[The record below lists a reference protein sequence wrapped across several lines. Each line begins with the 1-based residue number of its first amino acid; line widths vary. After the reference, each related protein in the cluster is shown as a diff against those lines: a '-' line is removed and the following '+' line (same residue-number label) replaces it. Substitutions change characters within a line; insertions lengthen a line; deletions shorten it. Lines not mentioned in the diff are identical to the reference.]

1 MATLIN
7 DRIDVRINKEHKEL
21 IKFAAEVSGYKS
33 VSEFIVNVI
42 SRESKRI
49 LQEDAKLLKTIEDKR
64 IFFNAL
70 MNPPAPNGRLKSALK
85 DYKKFFNED
94 EKPVADKGA

>member
-21 IKFAAEVSGYKS
+21 IKYAAEVSGYKS
-33 VSEFIVNVI
+33 VSEFIVNIV
-42 SRESKRI
+42 SRESRRI
-49 LQEDAKLLKTIEDKR
+49 LQEDAKLLKTIEDKK

-70 MNPPAPNGRLKSALK
+70 LSPPAPNDNLKSALNN
-85 DYKKFFNED
+85 YKKFFVED
-94 EKPVADKGA
+94 EITDINEGA